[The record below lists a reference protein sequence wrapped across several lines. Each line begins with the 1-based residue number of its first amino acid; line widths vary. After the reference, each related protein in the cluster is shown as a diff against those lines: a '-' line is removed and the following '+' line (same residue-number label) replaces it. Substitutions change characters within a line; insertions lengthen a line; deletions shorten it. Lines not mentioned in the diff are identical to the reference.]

1 MTFTE
6 RPFHLLTL
14 SAKSDEA
21 LRELAGNYATW
32 FASHPEVPLA
42 DICFTANT
50 GRSHFEHRLALVTES
65 EKARER
71 LRTGDYMVG
80 TASRERPGIAFLFTG
95 QGSQYRGMGRQ
106 LYETAPL
113 FRQTLDRCD
122 AILRPLD
129 VPLLDLLYPNT
140 EKSVSQFPP
149 DPLNRTIYTQPALF
163 SLEYA
168 LATLWRSL
176 GVKPDVVMGHS
187 VGEYVAA
194 CVAGAFD
201 LESGLKL
208 IAARGRLMQTL
219 CKTGDMLALPL
230 DEDKTREIIAPFGAE
245 ISIAAINGPKSV
257 VVSGAHRAMER
268 LSAKL
273 ADRGIEARPLSVSH
287 AFHSSLMEPMLAEFH
302 EVAQS
307 ITYARPRIPLCSNVT
322 GAVATHEITSA
333 AYWVRHVRMPVRF
346 AAGIEALHA
355 EGITTFLEIGPKPTL
370 LGMARQC
377 LPDIPNHPDAPD
389 HNART
394 WLPSLHKGREDWRQ
408 MLSSLGQWYVQG
420 GAVDWAGFDGA
431 KDDIPSPRKVQLPT
445 YPFQRERYWID
456 EARLTRRTAGDP
468 PGHPLLGRRLQLAG
482 TENIHFESE
491 IDLAMISWL
500 ADHRVF
506 DVVVFPATGYLEMAL
521 AAAADVFHGADNSGV
536 RHTPLR
542 IRDVAFEQ
550 ALILPQEE
558 TNTMQ
563 LVLFPENSGYRFQ
576 ISTLGERSQWTPHA
590 TGQLVIDGG
599 GVEQPGVEQPGVEQ
613 PEAVDLA
620 RLRSRCPNEIPISE
634 HYQFCREQGPDY
646 GPGFQGVKQLFRGDG
661 MALGRIELPNPLAVA
676 TTMENICGTEAKGI
690 ENYRL
695 HPVLMDAALQV
706 VMALLEASDDTYLPV
721 GIEELRVYR
730 PGGDRLW
737 SLVRITDSSP
747 KAPTAKALTCDASL
761 FDDSGVP
768 VAEIKGLAMG
778 CVAHET
784 IQRYFKKQSDDLY
797 EIVWRQHRLETASLM
812 AHENTGIW
820 LIFADGSGVG
830 NSLAER
836 LAEVG
841 NTCTLVYADT
851 ANLGWAKSP
860 NPSPWAVPIGEETGT
875 APGSTSPDSIS
886 HDNRPAFIH
895 PTENARHLDPVDPA
909 AFHCLFTEVSGEG
922 TPPLRGIVHLWSL
935 DAPDASEL
943 TAKTL
948 TEAQRLGCGSVL
960 HLLQAQIEQG
970 KVAKLWLVTRNAV
983 DVEQGQEAL
992 AVAQSPLWGMGKV
1005 IAMEHP
1011 QLHCARVDL
1020 DPKSDMGTNAASLF
1034 EEIRSGTQEDQV
1046 SLRDNVRY
1054 VAKLV
1059 HYGRERAAGRLDVPR
1074 EGPCQLQI
1082 TTPGTLD
1089 NLVLV
1094 PVRRRSPTAG
1104 EVEIQVRASGLNF
1117 RDVLNALGM
1126 YPGDPGPLGSE
1137 CAGEIVAIGE
1147 GVAGFRKGDSVI
1159 AMAPG
1164 SFSGYVTVDAAM
1176 VAPKPEGLDF
1186 EAAATIPVV
1195 FLTAYYALHR
1205 LANIKIGDRVLIHA
1219 AAGGVGQAA
1228 MQLARLAG
1236 AEVFAT
1242 ASPAKWKFLESLG
1255 VTHIM
1260 NSRTL
1265 DFAERIMEI
1274 TRGQGVDI
1282 VLNSLTSEGF
1292 IEKSLSVLRND
1303 GRFLEIAKVDVW
1315 KPEEVARS
1323 RPDVSYSLIDLAQE
1337 QPTSIRA
1344 MLGELMGLFET
1355 GGLKPLTH
1363 RTFPLVEAIGAF
1375 RHMQQARHI
1384 GKIILTPPLEA
1395 DTETS
1400 TPIRSDCAYL
1410 ITGGLGALGMTVAR
1424 WMVDEGVRHLVL
1436 AGRRGPS
1443 HEAQAV
1449 IARLKASG
1457 AEVLVIGVDVSDEAQ
1472 VARLLEEIAEKMPP
1486 LAGVI
1491 HAAGVIDDGVL
1502 VQQDVARFDKVMAP
1516 KVAGGWILH
1525 TLTQDQPLDFF
1536 VCFSSMAS
1544 LLGSPGQGNYAAAN
1558 AFLDTLAEHR
1568 KNLGLPGLFIHWGA
1582 WAKVGLAAEMDSR
1595 QQKRLAAMGIEAI
1608 DPDRGT
1614 SVLGALVG
1622 QTEVARI
1629 GVCPMNW
1636 SRYLKQFPTVPGF
1649 LSESARCA
1657 SPVADSM
1664 PIERRLAQAT
1674 EEEYEDMLTAFL
1686 RDEFASALGMAS
1698 ARLDVQQPLNTMG
1711 LDSLMVVEM
1720 KNRMRSELDVEI
1732 SMVELVGG
1740 ASVFDLVR
1748 EIKTQL
1754 GTHAG
1759 IALPSPTNAS
1769 TPISRGEMLACL

>member
-1 MTFTE
+1 M
-6 RPFHLLTL
+6 
-14 SAKSDEA
+14 
-21 LRELAGNYATW
+21 
-32 FASHPEVPLA
+32 
-42 DICFTANT
+42 
-50 GRSHFEHRLALVTES
+50 
-65 EKARER
+65 
-71 LRTGDYMVG
+71 
-80 TASRERPGIAFLFTG
+80 
-95 QGSQYRGMGRQ
+95 
-106 LYETAPL
+106 
-113 FRQTLDRCD
+113 
-122 AILRPLD
+122 
-129 VPLLDLLYPNT
+129 
-140 EKSVSQFPP
+140 
-149 DPLNRTIYTQPALF
+149 
-163 SLEYA
+163 
-168 LATLWRSL
+168 
-176 GVKPDVVMGHS
+176 
-187 VGEYVAA
+187 
-194 CVAGAFD
+194 
-201 LESGLKL
+201 
-208 IAARGRLMQTL
+208 
-219 CKTGDMLALPL
+219 
-230 DEDKTREIIAPFGAE
+230 
-245 ISIAAINGPKSV
+245 
-257 VVSGAHRAMER
+257 
-268 LSAKL
+268 
-273 ADRGIEARPLSVSH
+273 
-287 AFHSSLMEPMLAEFH
+287 
-302 EVAQS
+302 
-307 ITYARPRIPLCSNVT
+307 
-322 GAVATHEITSA
+322 
-333 AYWVRHVRMPVRF
+333 
-346 AAGIEALHA
+346 
-355 EGITTFLEIGPKPTL
+355 
-370 LGMARQC
+370 
-377 LPDIPNHPDAPD
+377 
-389 HNART
+389 
-394 WLPSLHKGREDWRQ
+394 
-408 MLSSLGQWYVQG
+408 
-420 GAVDWAGFDGA
+420 
-431 KDDIPSPRKVQLPT
+431 
-445 YPFQRERYWID
+445 
-456 EARLTRRTAGDP
+456 
-468 PGHPLLGRRLQLAG
+468 
-482 TENIHFESE
+482 
-491 IDLAMISWL
+491 
-500 ADHRVF
+500 
-506 DVVVFPATGYLEMAL
+506 
-521 AAAADVFHGADNSGV
+521 
-536 RHTPLR
+536 
-542 IRDVAFEQ
+542 
-550 ALILPQEE
+550 
-558 TNTMQ
+558 
-563 LVLFPENSGYRFQ
+563 
-576 ISTLGERSQWTPHA
+576 
-590 TGQLVIDGG
+590 
-599 GVEQPGVEQPGVEQ
+599 
-613 PEAVDLA
+613 
-620 RLRSRCPNEIPISE
+620 
-634 HYQFCREQGPDY
+634 
-646 GPGFQGVKQLFRGDG
+646 
-661 MALGRIELPNPLAVA
+661 
-676 TTMENICGTEAKGI
+676 
-690 ENYRL
+690 
-695 HPVLMDAALQV
+695 
-706 VMALLEASDDTYLPV
+706 
-721 GIEELRVYR
+721 
-730 PGGDRLW
+730 
-737 SLVRITDSSP
+737 
-747 KAPTAKALTCDASL
+747 
-761 FDDSGVP
+761 
-768 VAEIKGLAMG
+768 
-778 CVAHET
+778 
-784 IQRYFKKQSDDLY
+784 
-797 EIVWRQHRLETASLM
+797 
-812 AHENTGIW
+812 
-820 LIFADGSGVG
+820 
-830 NSLAER
+830 
-836 LAEVG
+836 
-841 NTCTLVYADT
+841 
-851 ANLGWAKSP
+851 
-860 NPSPWAVPIGEETGT
+860 
-875 APGSTSPDSIS
+875 
-886 HDNRPAFIH
+886 
-895 PTENARHLDPVDPA
+895 
-909 AFHCLFTEVSGEG
+909 SGEG

-935 DAPDASEL
+935 DAPDTSEL

-1020 DPKSDMGTNAASLF
+1020 DPKSDMGTNATSLF

-1054 VAKLV
+1054 VARLV

-1089 NLVLV
+1089 NLVLA

-1126 YPGDPGPLGSE
+1126 YPSDPGPLGSE

-1164 SFSGYVTVDAAM
+1164 SFSGYVTVDSAM
-1176 VAPKPEGLDF
+1176 IAPKPEGLDF

-1395 DTETS
+1395 DTEIS

-1424 WMVDEGVRHLVL
+1424 WMVDEGARHLVL

-1568 KNLGLPGLFIHWGA
+1568 KNLGLPGLSIHWGA

-1614 SVLGALVG
+1614 SVLAALVG

-1732 SMVELVGG
+1732 PMAELVGG

-1769 TPISRGEMLACL
+1769 TPISRGEMLARL